1 MRNKDKG
8 PVLPAAFQIKN
19 PDRQSHL
26 QYHKK
31 YLQNAQKMKKKVKF
45 IGLTGTNGSGK
56 GEVAAY
62 FKKKG
67 YAYFSLSDLI
77 REELQKNGKKL
88 TRDNLIEKGNELRDT
103 HGPDIL
109 AQQARKK
116 VKGKAV
122 IDSIRNPFEVEYLR
136 IDKEFILLA
145 IDAPVELRY
154 ERVKKRGRQES
165 ASTLQE
171 FIKKEEE
178 EMTGSEKRQQLRR
191 CMKMADFVIFNDGTL
206 EDFQLKLEEIL

>member
-8 PVLPAAFQIKN
+8 PVLPAAFQVKD

-109 AQQARKK
+109 AQLARKK

-136 IDKEFILLA
+136 KDKEFILLA

-154 ERVKKRGRQES
+154 ERVKKEADRNPPRLS
-165 ASTLQE
+165 KNSS
-171 FIKKEEE
+171 KKK
-178 EMTGSEKRQQLRR
+178 KR
-191 CMKMADFVIFNDGTL
+191 K
-206 EDFQLKLEEIL
+206 

>member
-1 MRNKDKG
+1 MRNKGKG
-8 PVLPAAFQIKN
+8 PVLPAALQVKD
-19 PDRQSHL
+19 PDKQSHL
-26 QYHKK
+26 QLHKK
-31 YLQNAQKMKKKVKF
+31 YLQNVQKMKKKVRF

-56 GEVAAY
+56 GKAAAY

-67 YAYFSLSDLI
+67 YSYFSLSDLI
-77 REELQKNGKKL
+77 REELQKNGKEL

-103 HGPDIL
+103 HGPAML

-136 IDKEFILLA
+136 KDKEFILLA

-154 ERVKKRGRQES
+154 ERVKKRGRKES

-178 EMTGSEKRQQLRR
+178 EMTGSEKGQQLRR

-206 EDFQLKLEEIL
+206 EDFQLKLEEML

>member
-1 MRNKDKG
+1 
-8 PVLPAAFQIKN
+8 
-19 PDRQSHL
+19 
-26 QYHKK
+26 
-31 YLQNAQKMKKKVKF
+31 MKKKARF

-56 GEVAAY
+56 GEAAAY
-62 FKKKG
+62 LKKKG
-67 YAYFSLSDLI
+67 YDYFSLSDLI
-77 REELQKNGKKL
+77 RENLQKNGKEL
-88 TRDNLIEKGNELRDT
+88 TRNNLIEKGNELRST

-109 AQQARKK
+109 ARMARKK

-136 IDKEFILLA
+136 KDKEFILLA

-165 ASTLQE
+165 AASLQE

-178 EMTGSEKRQQLRR
+178 EMTGSEIGQQLRR
-191 CMKMADFVIFNDGTL
+191 CMKMADFIIVNDGTL
-206 EDFQLKLEEIL
+206 EDFQLKLEETL